1 MKKGFTLIELLVV
14 IAIIAIL
21 AAILFPVFAQA
32 REKARQTQCIS
43 NAKQLGTA
51 LQLYLADWDNMIPA
65 SNYVEAAGAGI
76 DPRAWYG
83 PWANPWPGSALHR
96 EYIQNRSYRGIMM
109 PYVKNGAL
117 FVCPSDGQADKNAD
131 CNAVK
136 RYLDYRP
143 RYSIPYNN
151 WYLGN
156 SEISINT
163 VKYPADYVMLNEV
176 APWHNMDYVTEGG
189 QADLWA
195 PQDKVTCVFADG
207 HATVMPISKIMAKDN
222 SLSPSG
228 GQPKWAFVYGW
239 NNEWPARYNETIS
252 GELEQTRYLEF
263 RSKDTDKTY

>member
-1 MKKGFTLIELLVV
+1 MRKGFTLIELLVV

-51 LQLYLADWDNMIPA
+51 LIMYISDWDNMLPS
-65 SNYVEAAGAGI
+65 SNYAEAAGAGI

-83 PWANPWPGSALHR
+83 PWANPWPGSQLHK

-117 FVCPSDGQADKNAD
+117 FVCPSDAQADKNAD

-163 VKYPADYVMLNEV
+163 VKYPADYALLIENI
-176 APWHNMDYVTEGG
+176 PWHNLETYTDEGHS
-189 QADLWA
+189 DLWD
-195 PQDKVTCVFADG
+195 PKDKLVTIFADG
-207 HATVMPISKIMAKDN
+207 HATTMPISKVALKDSSISTQN
-222 SLSPSG
+222 GTPS
-228 GQPKWAFVYGW
+228 WAPERGW
-239 NNEWPARYNETIS
+239 NFEGCAQYNDTID
-252 GELEQTRYLEF
+252 GEVESTRFLEF
-263 RSKDTDKTY
+263 RSKDTDKKY